1 MQKTTSF
8 PTHYRNI
15 LLYLKDHDLTLAEYY
30 DGKYPL
36 EQQAILRKKI
46 QTQNKYKHVSKQELV
61 SSYDQFLQAVR
72 ILAQVFTFGSGNI
85 QPNIYRA
92 RKYIRILRLG
102 GDEPTAEKLT
112 KHWMRQDQKIIQE
125 LKKK

>member
-1 MQKTTSF
+1 
-8 PTHYRNI
+8 
-15 LLYLKDHDLTLAEYY
+15 LYLKDHDLTLAEYY
-30 DGKYPL
+30 EGKYPL

-46 QTQNKYKHVSKQELV
+46 QTQKKYKKVHVSKQELV
-61 SSYDQFLQAVR
+61 SSYDQFLKAVR
-72 ILAQVFTFGSGNI
+72 VLAQVFTFGSGNI

-112 KHWMRQDQKIIQE
+112 KHWWQQQQQNNKIIQE
-125 LKKK
+125 LKKKIKQ